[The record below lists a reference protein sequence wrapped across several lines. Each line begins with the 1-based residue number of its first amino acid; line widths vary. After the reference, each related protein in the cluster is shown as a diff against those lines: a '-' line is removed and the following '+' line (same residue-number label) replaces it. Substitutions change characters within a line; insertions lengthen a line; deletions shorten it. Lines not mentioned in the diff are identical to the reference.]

1 MYLHMLYLIHQLNQI
16 NLKVVKNMRNK
27 MVKLAKQLRT
37 MYLTENPVNE
47 DSENYGYRYFICF
60 HNTHTVVA
68 RTKSIAEMIE
78 VLQDIIENGASSG
91 NGTFY

>member
-1 MYLHMLYLIHQLNQI
+1 
-16 NLKVVKNMRNK
+16 MRNK
-27 MVKLAKQLRT
+27 MEKLAKQLGT
-37 MYLTENPVNE
+37 MYLTENPVNLSDE
-47 DSENYGYRYFICF
+47 DYGYRYFVCF

-68 RTKSIAEMIE
+68 RTKSITEMIE